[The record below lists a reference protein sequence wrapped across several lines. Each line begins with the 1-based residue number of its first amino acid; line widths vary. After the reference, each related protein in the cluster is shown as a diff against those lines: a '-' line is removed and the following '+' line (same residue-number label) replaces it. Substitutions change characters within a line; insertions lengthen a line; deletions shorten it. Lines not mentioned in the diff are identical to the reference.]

1 MYVSIITKEGIH
13 MKYIWENPEI
23 IKENKEDGHS
33 LALCYDTADS
43 AAKREASPYK
53 LSLNGTWKFFWYK
66 GVGSL
71 PEKFRA
77 YKEKCFF

>member
-1 MYVSIITKEGIH
+1 

-23 IKENKEDGHS
+23 IKENKEDGHA

-43 AAKREASPYK
+43 AAKRSASPYK

-77 YKEKCFF
+77 VDFDDSDWEDITIPGV